1 MSSSQLH
8 RAMPLLPARR
18 SIAMAA
24 LVLAAPAMA
33 LATDVQDIADFSLE
47 ELANIKV
54 TSVSKRPESL
64 SDAASSIF
72 VITGN
77 DIRRSGATSLP
88 EALGLAPNLQVARV
102 DARNYAVTARGFNNP
117 FENKLLVLIDG
128 RTVYSPLFSGV
139 FWDAQDVV
147 LEDVERIEVISG
159 PGATLWGANA
169 VNGVINIIT
178 KSAADTR
185 GTLVSV
191 GASKDE
197 KTGAVR
203 YGGTLANGGHYRV
216 YGKYAANDD
225 TQSAAGA
232 AILTGWHR
240 QQAGFRTDWGDT
252 SQSFVLQGDGY
263 DGRLHQQGTRDIR
276 IGGANLLGRLN
287 RTLGGGSSLTL
298 QAYWDHTE
306 RDQPLAFKERLDTL
320 DLQLQH
326 AVRFAG
332 AHSVVWGGG
341 YRLAHDRVE
350 NGAAFGF
357 LPGTLNL
364 HWANLF
370 AQDEIA
376 LRDNLRLTA
385 GLKLEENNYTGLE
398 LLPTLRLAW
407 KTQANA
413 LAWSS
418 VSRSV
423 RSPSRIDRDFY
434 SPTVPRIVN
443 GVPQFAIAGGPD
455 FASEVANVFELGYRA
470 QPTPALSYSA
480 TAFYSPTV
488 PRIVNGV
495 PQFAIAGGPD
505 FASEVAN
512 VFELGY
518 RAQPTP
524 ALSYSATAFYSR
536 YDKLRTLEPN
546 RNGPGSVF
554 ENLAEG
560 RTRGI
565 ETWASWQASAYWR
578 LSAGGVVQR
587 VDTQPNPAS
596 KDLSAATGLATS
608 DPSHYWLLRSSLD
621 VGAGKELDVTV
632 RQVGA
637 LSRPAV
643 PAYTAVDLRF
653 GWRINP
659 GLELSLVG
667 QNLFDPQHAEF
678 GAAPGR
684 SEYRRAVFAKLV
696 WTR

>member
-434 SPTVPRIVN
+434 SPTVPR
-443 GVPQFAIAGGPD
+443 
-455 FASEVANVFELGYRA
+455 
-470 QPTPALSYSA
+470 T
-480 TAFYSPTV
+480 
-488 PRIVNGV
+488 VNGV

>member
-480 TAFYSPTV
+480 TAFYS
-488 PRIVNGV
+488 
-495 PQFAIAGGPD
+495 
-505 FASEVAN
+505 
-512 VFELGY
+512 
-518 RAQPTP
+518 
-524 ALSYSATAFYSR
+524 R